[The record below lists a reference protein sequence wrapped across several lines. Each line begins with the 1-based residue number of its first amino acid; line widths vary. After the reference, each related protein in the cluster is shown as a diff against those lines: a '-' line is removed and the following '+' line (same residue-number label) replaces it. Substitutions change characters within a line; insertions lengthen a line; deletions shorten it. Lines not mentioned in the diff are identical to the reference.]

1 LSHPWI
7 RELWRMAAVFSATL
21 FVGWLLGAPHG
32 AFTLT
37 LMAYLG
43 WHLYNLYRLERWY
56 DRRKKTEPPD
66 APGIWGEAFQH
77 IYQLQRRNRLR
88 KKRLATI
95 LSRFKEST
103 AAMPDATVVLTKN
116 DHIEWFNKAAKR
128 YLGLQT
134 RQDVGQ
140 RIDNLIRHS
149 RFSEFLARGDFSEP
163 LEMVS
168 PLDGQRHFAFRIV
181 PYGNNQKLL
190 VVRDVTRIKRLERM
204 RSDFVANVSHELR
217 TPLTVV
223 SGYLENMA
231 SDDTEQ
237 SAQWGKCLHQMQGQ
251 TRRMTRLVEDLLMLS
266 RLEDEDKTVV
276 RDPVAVP
283 ALLASL
289 VEDARALSGE
299 RQHHISLEYEDGLW
313 LRGSEKEL
321 TSAFSNLLFNA
332 VQYTPEKGRIEV
344 RWYRDGENACFEVRD
359 NGIGIALRHL
369 HRLTERFYRIDAGR
383 SREHGGTG
391 LGLAIVKHVLD
402 RHEAWLGIESQPG
415 KGSAFR
421 CVFSPKLLMQHK
433 ISPNEA
439 ANVTPSLN

>member
-1 LSHPWI
+1 MSNPWV
-7 RELWRMAAVFSATL
+7 RELWRMAAL
-21 FVGWLLGAPHG
+21 FGGALFAGWLLGVAHG
-32 AFTLT
+32 AFTLA
-37 LMAYLG
+37 LMGYLG

-56 DRRKKTEPPD
+56 YRRKKTEPPN
-66 APGIWGEAFQH
+66 AVGIWGEAFEH
-77 IYQLQRRNRLR
+77 IYQLQRSDRQR
-88 KKRLATI
+88 KKRLAMI

-103 AAMPDATVVLTKN
+103 AAMPDATVVLTED

-168 PLDGQRHFAFRIV
+168 PLDEQRYFSFRVV
-181 PYGNNQKLL
+181 PYGNQQKLL
-190 VVRDVTRIKRLERM
+190 VVRDISRIKRLERM

-223 SGYLENMA
+223 SGYLENMVA
-231 SDDTEQ
+231 DDNEQ
-237 SAQWGKCLHQMQGQ
+237 SRQWGKCLQQMQGQ
-251 TRRMTRLVEDLLMLS
+251 TQRMTRLVEDLLMLS

-276 RDPVAVP
+276 RDPVAVS
-283 ALLASL
+283 ALLTSL

-299 RQHHISLEYEDGLW
+299 SRHHIHLESDDSLW

-332 VQYTPEKGRIEV
+332 VQYTPEQGRITV
-344 RWYRDGENACFEVRD
+344 RWYRDGDNACFEVQD
-359 NGIGIALRHL
+359 DGIGIAIQHV
-369 HRLTERFYRIDAGR
+369 HRLTERFYRVDAGR

-415 KGSAFR
+415 KGSVFR
-421 CVFSPKLLMQHK
+421 CTFVSK
-433 ISPNEA
+433 ILIRHDASSNR
-439 ANVTPSLN
+439 

>member
-1 LSHPWI
+1 MSNPWV
-7 RELWRMAAVFSATL
+7 RELWRMVALFGSAL
-21 FVGWLLGAPHG
+21 FVGWLLGVPHVM
-32 AFTLT
+32 LT
-37 LMAYLG
+37 SALMGYLG
-43 WHLYNLYRLERWY
+43 WHLYNLHRLERWY
-56 DRRKKTEPPD
+56 HRRKKTEPP
-66 APGIWGEAFQH
+66 AASGIWGEVFEH
-77 IYQLQRRNRLR
+77 IYQLQRSDRQR
-88 KKRLATI
+88 KKKLATI

-103 AAMPDATVVLTKN
+103 AAMPDATVVLTE
-116 DHIEWFNKAAKR
+116 DDYIEWFNKAAKR
-128 YLGLQT
+128 YLGLQSK
-134 RQDVGQ
+134 QDIGQ

-168 PLDGQRHFAFRIV
+168 PLDEQRYFAFRVV
-181 PYGNNQKLL
+181 PYGNQHKLL
-190 VVRDVTRIKRLERM
+190 VVRDISRIKRLERM

-231 SDDTEQ
+231 VDDSEQ
-237 SAQWGKCLHQMQGQ
+237 SNQWRKCLQQMQGQ
-251 TRRMTRLVEDLLMLS
+251 TQRMTRLVEDLLMLS
-266 RLEDEDKTVV
+266 RLENEDKTAM

-289 VEDARALSGE
+289 VEDASVLSGE
-299 RQHHISLEYEDGLW
+299 SQHHISLESDDSLW

-332 VQYTPEKGRIEV
+332 VQYTPDKGHIIV
-344 RWYRDGENACFEVRD
+344 RWYRDADNACFEVQD
-359 NGIGIALRHL
+359 DGIGIAIQHIY
-369 HRLTERFYRIDAGR
+369 RLTERFYRVDAGR

-415 KGSAFR
+415 KGSVFR
-421 CVFSPKLLMQHK
+421 CTFAAKMLMSRDASSK
-433 ISPNEA
+433 NR
-439 ANVTPSLN
+439 